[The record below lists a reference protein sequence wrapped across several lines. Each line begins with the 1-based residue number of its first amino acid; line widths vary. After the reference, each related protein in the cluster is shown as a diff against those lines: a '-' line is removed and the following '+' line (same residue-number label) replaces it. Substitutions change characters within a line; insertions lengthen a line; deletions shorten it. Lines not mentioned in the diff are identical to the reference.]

1 MATKRKTATRRAAPR
16 RAGGFAKKKTRRTN
30 TLNKSVKK
38 PMQAA
43 GVAIGAMIP
52 YAGSVVEAV
61 KSKSVAPVS
70 SAVMSKDNAIK
81 AAKGAAVGFLAGTA
95 VGIVAD
101 KAGLKKPINKLKR
114 SLKGL
119 TGGIL

>member
-1 MATKRKTATRRAAPR
+1 MV
-16 RAGGFAKKKTRRTN
+16 AKKKTASKSRARAASGGKKTKRRVN
-30 TLNKSVKK
+30 TLNRSVKK
-38 PMQAA
+38 PMRAA

-52 YAGSVVEAV
+52 YAGAVVDSV
-61 KSKSVAPVS
+61 KSKSIAPMS
-70 SAVMSKDNAIK
+70 SAVMNKDNAIR
-81 AAKGAAVGFLAGTA
+81 AAKGAAVGFLAGAA

>member
-1 MATKRKTATRRAAPR
+1 MVTKRKTATRRAAPR
-16 RAGGFAKKKTRRTN
+16 RAGGFANKPKRRVN
-30 TLNKSVKK
+30 TLNKSTKK
-38 PMQAA
+38 PFQAA

-61 KSKSVAPVS
+61 KNKSIGPVS
-70 SAVMSKDNAIK
+70 SAVMSKDNAVK
-81 AAKGAAVGFLAGTA
+81 AAKGAAIGFLAGTA
-95 VGIVAD
+95 AGIVAD

-114 SLKGL
+114 SLKSI

>member
-1 MATKRKTATRRAAPR
+1 MATTTKKKPAKARARAASGGKKTKRKV
-16 RAGGFAKKKTRRTN
+16 N
-30 TLNKSVKK
+30 TLNRSVKK
-38 PMQAA
+38 PMRAA

-52 YAGSVVEAV
+52 YAGAVVDSV
-61 KSKSVAPVS
+61 KSKSIAPMS
-70 SAVMSKDNAIK
+70 SAIMSKDNAVK

-119 TGGIL
+119 TGGIF